1 MCFQHHDHQQ
11 LNYDIGYAITCY
23 LYVILLYIMMLK
35 DEHSVYSFRMSQ
47 LQISGKR
54 NFHIIFYIIYLFV
67 FYISNIS
74 SLNYCN
80 FVVLVVNYSLS
91 TVFISFV
98 LLQLTFTLIID
109 VLCVICLDIFNNWRQ
124 IPVHTYKKGRVN
136 TWYSFWHGKFCI
148 SVAQRPTIRFFSNSN
163 DGCLINPQSQSLW
176 TGIYK
181 SFVGR
186 YKVCLKRHVI
196 FFWWFC
202 DEYKFKKNIYVKY

>member
-1 MCFQHHDHQQ
+1 MKSYHRLVIQSFCCDCMCFQHHDHQQ

-80 FVVLVVNYSLS
+80 FVLPVVNYSLS

-109 VLCVICLDIFNNWRQ
+109 VLCVICLDIFNN
-124 IPVHTYKKGRVN
+124 
-136 TWYSFWHGKFCI
+136 
-148 SVAQRPTIRFFSNSN
+148 
-163 DGCLINPQSQSLW
+163 
-176 TGIYK
+176 
-181 SFVGR
+181 
-186 YKVCLKRHVI
+186 
-196 FFWWFC
+196 
-202 DEYKFKKNIYVKY
+202 